1 MRVRVVSETRHG
13 TSRQVSAARGSGRPS
28 PLFCPAT
35 TSCSACGRGHALCE
49 APRTRSRCNRPAGPQ
64 DAVAC
69 KQRERDR
76 SMPFDVAPSLPLR
89 PRIKV
94 AARAPRTET
103 PNVSVQP
110 RVVPLGSRRRQTRS
124 TPSRSAA
131 RRTTSSLHIS
141 SLMPGYRC
149 SPVEATPNQASPSR
163 SPASQ
168 SSSHGPSPATSSA
181 AMAASAGSI
190 GVWR

>member
-1 MRVRVVSETRHG
+1 MITVLLVDDERM
-13 TSRQVSAARGSGRPS
+13 SRQAVRMLLACESDVDIVGEAMNAGEALELAQKLTPNVVIMDVKMPGMDGVAAAAILKDSAPASAVVMLSLYDDAATRARSI
-28 PLFCPAT
+28 
-35 TSCSACGRGHALCE
+35 
-49 APRTRSRCNRPAGPQ
+49 
-64 DAVAC
+64 DAVRRC
-69 KQRERDR
+69 
-76 SMPFDVAPSLPLR
+76 PILPLR

-141 SLMPGYRC
+141 SLMQG
-149 SPVEATPNQASPSR
+149 
-163 SPASQ
+163 
-168 SSSHGPSPATSSA
+168 
-181 AMAASAGSI
+181 
-190 GVWR
+190 